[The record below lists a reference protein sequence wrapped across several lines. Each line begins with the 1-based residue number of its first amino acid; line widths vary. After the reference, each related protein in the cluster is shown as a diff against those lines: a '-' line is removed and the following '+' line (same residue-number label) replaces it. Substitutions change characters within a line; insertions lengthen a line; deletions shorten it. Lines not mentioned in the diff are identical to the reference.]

1 MSKNWVIVVLFL
13 LGWVKAAGQQ
23 LLSFART
30 DSLIDR
36 ILEFDKGMGAISV
49 YKSGSEI
56 YQRKYGYSSLEAKQP
71 IDDATLFRIGSI
83 SKTFTATLVF
93 KQIELGKLKLSDP
106 LSNWFPLFGNARK
119 ITIRH
124 LLSHQSGIYN
134 FTNDA
139 SLLQWNSL
147 PHSRKELLDR
157 MLKYPNVFMPGEK
170 TEYSNSNYVL
180 LSWILEDATGSSYA
194 QLLDHY
200 ILKPVGLKQTF
211 YTTDSTM
218 PLASS
223 YSMLT
228 TWTKAPV
235 SHQSVPLGA
244 GAIVST
250 PTELNRFIEALFS
263 GRLVNDSSLAG
274 MMTTTERF
282 GRGLIKV
289 PFYERTGWGHTGG
302 IDGFQSQLFSFRND
316 SVSVAITSN
325 AVSYPVNELMIAILS
340 DVFHKSFD
348 LPVFKKAL
356 EAKPEELQVY
366 AGVYTATGLPIKL
379 TISIKEGMLT
389 GQGTGQP
396 AFPLTRTGA
405 HQFTFDPAGIVLE
418 FVPSKKQMVLIQM
431 GTRFVMTK
439 E

>member
-1 MSKNWVIVVLFL
+1 M
-13 LGWVKAAGQQ
+13 
-23 LLSFART
+23 
-30 DSLIDR
+30 
-36 ILEFDKGMGAISV
+36 
-49 YKSGSEI
+49 
-56 YQRKYGYSSLEAKQP
+56 
-71 IDDATLFRIGSI
+71 
-83 SKTFTATLVF
+83 
-93 KQIELGKLKLSDP
+93 
-106 LSNWFPLFGNARK
+106 
-119 ITIRH
+119 
-124 LLSHQSGIYN
+124 
-134 FTNDA
+134 
-139 SLLQWNSL
+139 
-147 PHSRKELLDR
+147 
-157 MLKYPNVFMPGEK
+157 
-170 TEYSNSNYVL
+170 
-180 LSWILEDATGSSYA
+180 
-194 QLLDHY
+194 
-200 ILKPVGLKQTF
+200 
-211 YTTDSTM
+211 
-218 PLASS
+218 
-223 YSMLT
+223 
-228 TWTKAPV
+228 
-235 SHQSVPLGA
+235 
-244 GAIVST
+244 
-250 PTELNRFIEALFS
+250 
-263 GRLVNDSSLAG
+263 NDSSLAG

-405 HQFTFDPAGIVLE
+405 HQFSFDPAGIVLE
-418 FVPSKKQMVLIQM
+418 VVPSKKQMVLIQM